1 MKVILLQDVK
11 NVGKKGE
18 IKTVSDGYGMNFLI
32 KRKLAVAATEK
43 AMEVKKEED
52 HEAKLLYEA
61 NKQKAIEL
69 KQQLESLKIVVFNK
83 GGKEGKMFGT
93 ISTKQVVEEFRKQH
107 NISLDKR
114 KFIDANPIGSF
125 GTTKLKMELFKDVI
139 ATLTIEVKEK

>member
-43 AMEVKKEED
+43 ALEVKKEED
-52 HEAKLLYEA
+52 KEAKILFEE

-69 KQQLESLKIVVFNK
+69 KKHLESLKIVIFNK
-83 GGKEGKMFGT
+83 GGKEGKMFGNV
-93 ISTKQVVEEFRKQH
+93 STKQVVEEFRKQY
-107 NISLDKR
+107 NISLDKW
-114 KFIDANPIGSF
+114 KFIDANPIASF
-125 GTTKLKMELFKDVI
+125 GVTKLKIELFKDVI
-139 ATLTIEVKEK
+139 ATLSIEVKEK